1 MFRNYFVTVYR
12 SFKRHPSFLLL
23 NVLGLALGIGCS
35 VVIYLIVGYE
45 LSYEKYHVNFDH
57 IYRITNGESA
67 SVPHP
72 LGDALTADYAFLDAV
87 AKIDYEY
94 GGIIASW
101 EGDKQLTKLE
111 EGDGLVFASP
121 GLFDVFT
128 FPALAGNLQSAVA
141 EPNSAAIS
149 DEWAIKYF
157 GVKDGNLD
165 KVIGKRMTIN
175 STLSVIIKGVFRAP
189 PATTDLPFQLV
200 VHYANLGDFDSDYE
214 DGQDWDATSSST
226 NCYVLLKGESNK
238 DQLSAALP
246 ALAKKYYGEDDK
258 GDRFGLQ
265 PLSDVHFNP
274 VYGNFG
280 DRVMDYR
287 LLVALITIAFF
298 LLIAACI
305 NFINLSTAQA
315 SKRAREIGIRK
326 AMGGHKGQLRTQFLM
341 ETFFIT
347 LLASFLSLALAEV
360 MLLELQDLLGYR
372 LSVSVVREPWLLIYL
387 IAVVILV
394 TLAAG
399 LYPSLVLSKMSPVMA
414 LRGKSTYGK
423 GLRGVSVR
431 KALVVFQFMIS
442 QALVFGTLVVLLQT
456 RFLQD
461 QPLGFDKEAIITT
474 WVPDQSAITALRER
488 IRAVNGVDNVS
499 FCIGAPLSSS
509 NSSANFYLPTVP
521 KEQRGDLNANFKA
534 VDENYLALFNI
545 ELLAGRNLR
554 LSDSSSAVVASEQ
567 TIHSLGFQNPQEA
580 IGVKIRTGY
589 DDNLREVVGVV
600 KDFHA
605 HTLHESMEKVVL
617 LYYQPEFFTVAI
629 KFSAGSS
636 AAVASET
643 IRDVQSIWSE
653 TFPEFI
659 FDYRFLDASI
669 AAKYEAERNLATL
682 FMLFA
687 SIAVMIGALGL
698 YGLISF
704 MANERTKE
712 IGVRKI
718 LGAGTL
724 QMLLMFW
731 REIAGL
737 LLIAFVIASPLVY
750 ALMSDWLNDFA
761 YQIDIGLPVFVSV
774 FAVSL
779 LVALVSTGYRSMQA
793 ASSNPVDSLRSE

>member
-1 MFRNYFVTVYR
+1 MFRNHFVTVYR

-23 NVLGLALGIGCS
+23 NMLGLALGIGCS
-35 VVIYLIVGYE
+35 VVIYLIVNYE
-45 LSYEKYHVNFDH
+45 LSYEKHHVNFDH
-57 IYRITNGESA
+57 IYRVTSGESA
-67 SVPHP
+67 AVPHP
-72 LGDALTADYAFLDAV
+72 VGDALMADYAFIDVV

-101 EGDKQLTKLE
+101 DGDKQLKKLE

-157 GVKDGNLD
+157 GVNDGNLD
-165 KVIGKRMTIN
+165 KVIGKRITIN
-175 STLSVIIKGVFRAP
+175 STLSVIIKSVFRAP
-189 PATTDLPFQLV
+189 PVTTDLPFQLV
-200 VHYANLGDFDSDYE
+200 VHYGNLGDFDSDYE

-226 NCYVLLKGESNK
+226 NCYVMLKGESNK
-238 DQLSAALP
+238 EQLSAALP

-274 VYGNFG
+274 AYGNFG

-326 AMGGHKGQLRTQFLM
+326 AMGGHKGQLRRQFLM

-347 LLASFLSLALAEV
+347 VLASFLSLALAEV
-360 MLLELQDLLGYR
+360 LLLELQDLLGYR

-414 LRGKSTYGK
+414 LRGKSTHGN

-474 WVPDQSAITALRER
+474 WVPDQSAITALGQR
-488 IRAVNGVDNVS
+488 IRSVKGVDNVS
-499 FCIGAPLSSS
+499 FCIGAPLSSQ
-509 NSSANFYLPTVP
+509 NSSANFYDPAVA
-521 KEQRGDLNANFKA
+521 KERRADLGANFKA
-534 VDENYLALFNI
+534 VDENYLSLFNI

-554 LSDSSSAVVASEQ
+554 QADSASAVIASEQ
-567 TIHSLGFQNPQEA
+567 AILGLGFQTPHEA
-580 IGVKIRTGY
+580 IGAKIRTGY
-589 DDNLREVVGVV
+589 DDNVREIVGVI

-605 HTLHESMEKVVL
+605 HTLHQKLEKVIL
-617 LYYQPEFFTVAI
+617 LYYQPEFYSMAI
-629 KFSAGSS
+629 KLSTGSS
-636 AAVASET
+636 ATVASET
-643 IRDVQSIWSE
+643 IHGVEDIWNE
-653 TFPEFI
+653 TFPAFI

-682 FMLFA
+682 FMIFA
-687 SIAVMIGALGL
+687 SIAILIGALGL

-712 IGVRKI
+712 IGVRKV
-718 LGAGTL
+718 LGAGRL

-731 REIAGL
+731 KEVAGL

-750 ALMSDWLNDFA
+750 GLMSDWLDDFA
-761 YQIDIGLPVFVSV
+761 YQIDIGLPVFVLA
-774 FAVSL
+774 FAVSM
-779 LVALVSTGYRSMQA
+779 LVALGSTSYRSMQA
-793 ASSNPVDSLRSE
+793 ASSNPVNSLRSE

>member
-1 MFRNYFVTVYR
+1 MFRNYFVTVFR

-23 NVLGLALGIGCS
+23 NMLGLALGIGCS

-45 LSYEKYHVNFDH
+45 LSYDKHHAHFEK
-57 IYRITNGESA
+57 IYRVTGNGNA
-67 SVPHP
+67 AVPHP
-72 LGDALTADYAFLDAV
+72 MGDALAADYSLIDAV

-101 EGDKQLTKLE
+101 DGDKQLKKLE

-121 GLFDVFT
+121 GVFDVFT
-128 FPALAGNLQSAVA
+128 FPALAGNLKNAVA
-141 EPNSAAIS
+141 EPNSAVIS

-157 GVKDGNLD
+157 DIKDGNLD
-165 KVIGKRMTIN
+165 KVIGKRLTIN
-175 STLSVIIKGVFRAP
+175 STLSVVIKGVFKAP
-189 PATTDLPFQLV
+189 PTTSDLPFQLV
-200 VHYANLGDFDSDYE
+200 VHYDNLGDFDSDYG

-226 NCYVLLKGESNK
+226 NCYVLLSQELHK
-238 DQLSAALP
+238 DQLTAALP

-265 PLSDVHFNP
+265 SLSDVHFNP
-274 VYGNFG
+274 VFGNFG
-280 DRVMDYR
+280 GRVMDYR

-298 LLIAACI
+298 LVIAACI

-347 LLASFLSLALAEV
+347 VLACFLSLALAEV

-372 LSVSVVREPWLLIYL
+372 LSVSVVNEPGLLGYL
-387 IAVVILV
+387 VIIVTLV

-399 LYPSLVLSKMSPVMA
+399 LYPSLVLSNMRPVAA
-414 LRGKSTYGK
+414 LKGKSMHGK
-423 GLRGVSVR
+423 GLRGFSVR

-442 QALVFGTLVVLLQT
+442 QALVFGTLVVLQQT
-456 RFLQD
+456 SFLQD

-474 WVPDQSAITALRER
+474 WVPDQSAITALGER
-488 IRAVNGVDNVS
+488 IKSVNGVANVS
-499 FCIGAPLSSS
+499 FCIGAPLSSA
-509 NSSANFYLPTVP
+509 NSGANFYEPTVP
-521 KEQRGDLNANFKA
+521 KEQRGDLAANFKA
-534 VDENYLALFNI
+534 VDENYLALFDI

-554 LSDSSSAVVASEQ
+554 RSDSSSAVIASEQ
-567 TIHSLGFQNPQEA
+567 TIHSLGFQTPHEA
-580 IGVKIRTGY
+580 VGSKIRTGY
-589 DDNLREVVGVV
+589 DDNTREIVGVV

-605 HTLHESMEKVVL
+605 YTLHESMEKVVL
-617 LYYQPEFFTVAI
+617 LYYQPEFFTMAI

-636 AAVASET
+636 SAVASET
-643 IRDVQSIWSE
+643 IAEVEGIWNE
-653 TFPEFI
+653 TFPDFI
-659 FDYRFLDASI
+659 FDYRFLDAAI
-669 AAKYEAERNLATL
+669 AAKYETERNLATL
-682 FMLFA
+682 FMIFA
-687 SIAVMIGALGL
+687 SIAILIGALGL

-712 IGVRKI
+712 IGVRKV
-718 LGAGTL
+718 LGAGRL

-731 REIAGL
+731 KEIAGL

-750 ALMSDWLNDFA
+750 GLMSDWLNDFA
-761 YQIDIGLPVFVSV
+761 YQIDIGFVVFVSA
-774 FAVSL
+774 FFVSL

-793 ASSNPVDSLRSE
+793 ASSNPVNSLRSE

>member
-1 MFRNYFVTVYR
+1 MFKNYLVTVYR
-12 SFKRHPSFLLL
+12 TFKRHPSFLLL

-35 VVIYLIVGYE
+35 VVIYLIVNYE
-45 LSYEKYHVNFDH
+45 LSYEKHHANFDH
-57 IYRITNGESA
+57 IYRVTNGESA

-72 LGDALTADYAFLDAV
+72 TGDALMADYAFVDAV

-101 EGDKQLTKLE
+101 EGDNQLKKME
-111 EGDGLVFASP
+111 EQDGLVFASP

-128 FPALAGNLQSAVA
+128 FPALAGNLKKAVA
-141 EPNSAAIS
+141 EPNSAVIS
-149 DEWAIKYF
+149 DEWATKYF
-157 GVKDGNLD
+157 GIKDGNLD
-165 KVIGKRMTIN
+165 QVIGKRMTIN
-175 STLSVIIKGVFRAP
+175 STLSVVIKGVFLAP

-200 VHYANLGDFDSDYE
+200 VHYDNLGDFDSDYE

-226 NCYVLLKGESNK
+226 NCYVLLKNESNK
-238 DQLSAALP
+238 DQLSSALP
-246 ALAKKYYGEDDK
+246 GLAKKYYGEEDD
-258 GDRFGLQ
+258 GNRFGLQ

-274 VYGNFG
+274 VFGNFG

-287 LLVALITIAFF
+287 LLGALVTIAFF
-298 LLIAACI
+298 LVIAACI

-315 SKRAREIGIRK
+315 SRRAREIGIRK
-326 AMGGHKGQLRTQFLM
+326 AMGGHKGQLRAQFLT

-347 LLASFLSLALAEV
+347 LLASFFSLALAEV

-372 LSVSVVREPWLLIYL
+372 LSVSVVNEPGLLAYL
-387 IAVVILV
+387 VAIVTLV

-399 LYPSLVLSKMSPVMA
+399 LYPSLVLSNMGPVAA
-414 LRGKSTYGK
+414 LKGKSFHGK
-423 GLRGVSVR
+423 GLRGISVR

-456 RFLQD
+456 KFLQD

-509 NSSANFYLPTVP
+509 NSHANFYEPSVP
-521 KEQRGDLNANFKA
+521 KEQRGDLGANFKA
-534 VDENYLALFNI
+534 VDENYLSLFNI

-554 LSDSSSAVVASEQ
+554 QADSASAIIASEQ
-567 TIHSLGFQNPQEA
+567 SIHGLGFQTPAEA
-580 IGVKIRTGY
+580 IGAKVRTGY
-589 DDNLREVVGVV
+589 DDNVREIVGVV

-605 HTLHESMEKVVL
+605 QTLHQELKKVIL
-617 LYYQPEFFTVAI
+617 LYYQPEFYTMAI

-636 AAVASET
+636 SAVASET
-643 IRDVQSIWSE
+643 IAEVESIWNE

-669 AAKYEAERNLATL
+669 AAKYETERNLATL
-682 FMLFA
+682 FMIFA
-687 SIAVMIGALGL
+687 CMAVLIGGLGL

-712 IGVRKI
+712 IGVRKV
-718 LGAGTL
+718 LGAGTF

-731 REIAGL
+731 REVAVL
-737 LLIAFVIASPLVY
+737 LLIAFVVASPLVY
-750 ALMSDWLNDFA
+750 TLMSNWLNDFA
-761 YQIDIGLPVFVSV
+761 YQIDIGLPVFISV